1 MRQHDTPSL
10 DSLAVSTILNNS
22 KFLSYFLKI
31 HSERLEDRY
40 AFCTIILKVYE
51 IPYGRST
58 AGNYIWI
65 DLSKYID
72 IEPGDSALDRE
83 RSLSTRLIKGGI
95 HLTPV
100 DAFPGGQAGWF
111 RINMAID
118 MDTLEVGLA
127 RYLSTLSLLI
137 AGC

>member
-1 MRQHDTPSL
+1 MRQHNTPSL
-10 DSLAVSTILNNS
+10 DGLAVSTILNNS
-22 KFLSYFLKI
+22 KFLSCFLKT

-65 DLSKYID
+65 DLSKHVD

-83 RSLSTRLIKGGI
+83 RSLSARLIKGGI
-95 HLTPV
+95 RLTPV
-100 DAFPGGQAGWF
+100 DASPGGQSGWF
-111 RINMAID
+111 RINMALD

-127 RYLSTLSLLI
+127 RYSSILSLLTPE
-137 AGC
+137 C